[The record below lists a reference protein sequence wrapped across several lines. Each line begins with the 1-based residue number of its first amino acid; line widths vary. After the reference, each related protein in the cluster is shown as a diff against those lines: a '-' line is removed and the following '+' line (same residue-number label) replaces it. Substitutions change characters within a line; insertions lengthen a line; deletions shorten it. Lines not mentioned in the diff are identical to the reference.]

1 MSVTIAIPIIMNIV
15 DAAIPKMNEVKQS
28 DIDQILQD
36 KKERLKNSWFYRFY
50 GFFVSPEVVTK
61 KIDAELEYFVAVI
74 LGTKHASWDSDEIQY
89 RHDITY
95 KFDYHIRALDKMRER
110 ALFIQ
115 QNAEY
120 GVKAEFSEVIELDD
134 GEYRTIQ
141 YAKKFI

>member
-1 MSVTIAIPIIMNIV
+1 MSVTVAIPIMMHIV
-15 DAAIPKMNEVKQS
+15 DAAIPKMNEAKQS
-28 DIDQILQD
+28 DIVQILQD

-50 GFFVSPEVVTK
+50 GFFIAPEVVEK
-61 KIDAELEYFVAVI
+61 KIDKELEHFVAVI
-74 LGTKHASWDSDEIQY
+74 LGTKHASWDSDEMQY

-95 KFDYHIRALDKMRER
+95 KFDYQIRALNKMRER

-134 GEYRTIQ
+134 DEYRTIQ